1 MLVLLVQT
9 WMAWGVRSRN
19 PRRRRGTFKSQ
30 LRSTGKLARLA
41 RGGRDSTRPPT
52 SHTVLVSIQI
62 SSYKLIN
69 TTRRGPAL
77 HVHAPDPISRGTFR
91 CSPWRRERTGWC
103 PVRSSTCARVVAV
116 ADRSRRRDGG
126 TSGCVTTAVR
136 SKGKA
141 PAFGKKQ
148 RSRHVSLQSFF

>member
-91 CSPWRRERTGWC
+91 CSPRRRERTDGVPSGLPLVLALWLL
-103 PVRSSTCARVVAV
+103 PTDRDDGTGARRGA
-116 ADRSRRRDGG
+116 
-126 TSGCVTTAVR
+126 
-136 SKGKA
+136 
-141 PAFGKKQ
+141 
-148 RSRHVSLQSFF
+148 